1 MVKLPD
7 GRLCVAYG
15 YRDFPYGIRMKLSK
29 DNGKN
34 WGEEI
39 ALRTDGGT
47 WDLGYP
53 RMVVR
58 PDGKVL
64 SCIII
69 ILRRIPHSI
78 LV

>member
-1 MVKLPD
+1 
-7 GRLCVAYG
+7 
-15 YRDFPYGIRMKLSK
+15 MKLSK